1 MFQCNELISGF
12 AIHKKTIKSKRNFL
26 TMRIEKIISNAL
38 THANDDS
45 YILSIMV
52 AQRSNQLA
60 EGAEPLIK
68 VDKNKV
74 KLTDIALMEIAE
86 GVIEL
91 ESVIEND

>member
-1 MFQCNELISGF
+1 
-12 AIHKKTIKSKRNFL
+12 
-26 TMRIEKIISNAL
+26 MRIEKIISNAL
-38 THANDDS
+38 AHANDDS

-68 VDKNKV
+68 IDKNKT

-86 GVIEL
+86 GLVEFDHI
-91 ESVIEND
+91 IDN